1 MKKHF
6 LSALLALCLMVTLVP
21 AARAAQSS
29 YDDVKANAWYADEI
43 RWAAEN
49 GLMDGVG
56 GGSLLMLWLTS
67 IMHMDYSV
75 AKTVNLLFFLPT
87 ALIATLFHKKQGS
100 VDIRKILPG
109 IISACIAA
117 AVFSYIG
124 KHMDTTLLKKLFGG
138 ILILTGLRELFY
150 RPRNPK

>member
-1 MKKHF
+1 MLEYLAF
-6 LSALLALCLMVTLVP
+6 PVAALLGFLA
-21 AARAAQSS
+21 
-29 YDDVKANAWYADEI
+29 
-43 RWAAEN
+43 
-49 GLMDGVG
+49 GLGVG

-67 IMHMDYSV
+67 VVNMDYGV
-75 AKTVNLLFFLPT
+75 AKTVNLLFFLPA

-100 VDIRKILPG
+100 INIRKILPA
-109 IISACIAA
+109 IICACIAA

-124 KHMDTTLLKKLFGG
+124 KHMDTSLLKKLFGG

>member
-1 MKKHF
+1 MLENLAFPVAIVLGF
-6 LSALLALCLMVTLVP
+6 LA
-21 AARAAQSS
+21 
-29 YDDVKANAWYADEI
+29 
-43 RWAAEN
+43 
-49 GLMDGVG
+49 GLGVG

-67 IMHMDYSV
+67 VMHMDYGV

-100 VDIRKILPG
+100 VDIPKILPG
-109 IISACIAA
+109 IIFACIAA

-150 RPRNPK
+150 RPRKPK

>member
-1 MKKHF
+1 MLEYLAF
-6 LSALLALCLMVTLVP
+6 PVAALLGFLA
-21 AARAAQSS
+21 
-29 YDDVKANAWYADEI
+29 
-43 RWAAEN
+43 
-49 GLMDGVG
+49 GLGVG

-67 IMHMDYSV
+67 VMNMDYGV

-87 ALIATLFHKKQGS
+87 ALIATVFHKKQGS
-100 VDIRKILPG
+100 IKIRKILPA
-109 IISACIAA
+109 IICACIAA

-124 KHMDTTLLKKLFGG
+124 KHMDTSLLKKLFGG

>member
-1 MKKHF
+1 MLENLAFPVAIVLGF
-6 LSALLALCLMVTLVP
+6 LA
-21 AARAAQSS
+21 
-29 YDDVKANAWYADEI
+29 
-43 RWAAEN
+43 
-49 GLMDGVG
+49 GLGVG

-67 IMHMDYSV
+67 VMHMDYGV

-109 IISACIAA
+109 IICACIAA